1 MTALV
6 VHGGA
11 WDMPDSEVA
20 AHKAGCIAALA
31 AGWTILEGGGSALDA
46 VEAAVRSLEDDPT
59 FDAGVGSFLNAIG
72 EVELDAAVMDG
83 ETMLSGAVAAVQRV
97 RHPITLARR
106 VLESDYILL
115 VGTGAERFAQNA
127 GVELCSADDLVVE
140 RERERWKAQQ
150 GQPGFKGRDAFRS
163 AHDTVGAVAL
173 DGAGN
178 LAAATSTGGIPN
190 KLPGRVGDSPLL
202 GSGLYADNETGGCS
216 TTGWGES
223 IMKVV
228 LAKTVTD
235 GLRDGSHPRDA
246 ARLGIEYLARR
257 VQGLGGCIVLD
268 RAGRVGWAHNT
279 PRMAFGF
286 RADDQ
291 SPLIAVHQDDVSG
304 YE

>member
-1 MTALV
+1 MTALI

-11 WDMPDSEVA
+11 WDIPDDEVA
-20 AHKAGCIAALA
+20 AHKAGCMAALA
-31 AGWTILEGGGSALDA
+31 AGWAILAAGGGALDA

-59 FDAGVGSFLNAIG
+59 YDAGVGSFLNAIG
-72 EVELDAAVMDG
+72 EVELDAAIMDG
-83 ETMLSGAVAAVQRV
+83 NTMLSGAVAAVQRV

-115 VGTGAERFAQNA
+115 VGAGAESFAQGA
-127 GVELCSADDLVVE
+127 GVELCAADDLVVD
-140 RERERWKAQQ
+140 RERARWKAQQ
-150 GQPGFKGRDAFRS
+150 GQPGFRGRDAFRA

-173 DGAGN
+173 DAAGN

-235 GLRDGSHPRDA
+235 GLRDGSHPRA
-246 ARLGIEYLARR
+246 AAENGIRYLARR
-257 VQGLGGCIVLD
+257 VGGLGGCIVLD
-268 RAGRVGWAHNT
+268 RAGQVGWAHNT
-279 PRMAFGF
+279 PRMAFAYRLDGQ
-286 RADDQ
+286 D
-291 SPLIAVHQDDVSG
+291 PLVAIHQNDLG
-304 YE
+304 

>member
-1 MTALV
+1 MTALI

-11 WDMPDSEVA
+11 WDIPDNEVE
-20 AHKAGCIAALA
+20 AHKAGCLAALA
-31 AGWTILEGGGSALDA
+31 AGWAILNAGGSALDA

-59 FDAGVGSFLNAIG
+59 YDAGVGSFLNAIG
-72 EVELDAAVMDG
+72 EVELDAAIMDG
-83 ETMLSGAVAAVQRV
+83 NTMLSGAVAAVQRV

-115 VGTGAERFAQNA
+115 VGTGAESFAQTA
-127 GVELCSADDLVVE
+127 GVELCSADDLVVD
-140 RERERWKAQQ
+140 RERARWKAQQ
-150 GQPGFKGRDAFRS
+150 GQPGFRGRDAFRA

-173 DGAGN
+173 DAAGN

-246 ARLGIEYLARR
+246 AQSGIRYLARR
-257 VQGLGGCIVLD
+257 VDGLAGCIVLD

-279 PRMAFGF
+279 PRMAFAY
-286 RADDQ
+286 RADGQD
-291 SPLIAVHQDDVSG
+291 PVVAIHQNDVA
-304 YE
+304 